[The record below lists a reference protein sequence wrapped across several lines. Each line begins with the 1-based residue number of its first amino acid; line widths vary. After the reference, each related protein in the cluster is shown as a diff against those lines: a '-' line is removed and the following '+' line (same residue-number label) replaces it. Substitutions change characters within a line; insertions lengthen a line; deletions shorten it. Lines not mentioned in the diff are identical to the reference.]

1 MNPGLFLST
10 IVRGLSIATGYLSA
24 FLIIVAT
31 LTLVFEVAVRYF
43 LNWPTDWEIE
53 FSVMLLIASSFL
65 AAAQTQLTRG
75 HVTIEIFEEFAPRGF
90 NVWRMVLCDLV
101 SLLFCVFVT
110 WNSWHLFH
118 EAWVDGVVSDS
129 SWAPK
134 MWPVYLTMVFG
145 MGSLSV
151 QIFVQLIEDSL
162 PKAMRPYNP
171 PSMHNAIVQDAI
183 ENARSSEGDH

>member
-1 MNPGLFLST
+1 MNPGIFLST
-10 IVRGLSIATGYLSA
+10 LVRWLSVGTGYIAA
-24 FLIIVAT
+24 FLIVIAT
-31 LTLVFEVAVRYF
+31 LTLVFEVGVRYF

-53 FSVMLLIASSFL
+53 FSVMLLIASTFL

-75 HVTIEIFEEFAPRGF
+75 HVTIEIFDEFAPQAF
-90 NVWRMVLCDLV
+90 NVWRMVVCDFV
-101 SLLFCVFVT
+101 SLIFCGFIA

-134 MWPVYLTMVFG
+134 MWPVYLTMTFG
-145 MGSLSV
+145 MASLTI
-151 QIFVQLIEDSL
+151 QLFVQLIEDSL

-171 PSMHNAIVQDAI
+171 PLAHNAMVQDAI
-183 ENARSSEGDH
+183 ENAHRKQGEE